1 MVTNIETQQ
10 LFMHIATRETLICY
24 PSELPDYVCILKRN
38 YWVDY
43 SSEYISLGPICFT
56 DDDIYIDKGFSS
68 VMLPVGF
75 KATKQGDQLLIEKVP
90 EIPWYQDFFKWVML
104 RLKGYK

>member
-1 MVTNIETQQ
+1 
-10 LFMHIATRETLICY
+10 
-24 PSELPDYVCILKRN
+24 
-38 YWVDY
+38 
-43 SSEYISLGPICFT
+43 
-56 DDDIYIDKGFSS
+56 
-68 VMLPVGF
+68 MLPVGF